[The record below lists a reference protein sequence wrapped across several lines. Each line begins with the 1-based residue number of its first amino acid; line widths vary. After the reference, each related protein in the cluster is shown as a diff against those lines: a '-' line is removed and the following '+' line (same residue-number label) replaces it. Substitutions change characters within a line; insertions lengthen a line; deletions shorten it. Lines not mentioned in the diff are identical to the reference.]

1 MKILAA
7 FVTQISS
14 RTRWHRGHS
23 RTQRDTV
30 GHRGHRDIQGD
41 TVGRRGAQGATGANA
56 TLDLKKE
63 KNKDIP
69 HSYNYQA
76 G

>member
-1 MKILAA
+1 M
-7 FVTQISS
+7 
-14 RTRWHRGHS
+14 G
-23 RTQRDTV
+23 D
-30 GHRGHRDIQGD
+30 RGHRDIQGD